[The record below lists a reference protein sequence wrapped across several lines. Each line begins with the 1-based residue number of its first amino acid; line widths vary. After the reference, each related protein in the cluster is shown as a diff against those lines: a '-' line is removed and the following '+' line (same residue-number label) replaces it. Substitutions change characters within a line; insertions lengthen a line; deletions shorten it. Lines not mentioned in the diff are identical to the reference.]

1 MYASGLGVAQ
11 NQGKALVY
19 YTLSA
24 AANETWGQMALGYRY
39 WSGTSV
45 APNCEK
51 ALAYYR
57 SVAKRVEEEVTFGG
71 GKSIQRIRLID
82 EAENPGSFSGVL
94 DDDLIQYYQFL
105 ADKGDVQAQ
114 VGLGQLHYQGGRGV
128 EQDHSRALSY
138 FTMAAEAGNG
148 NAMAYLGK
156 MYYEGGP
163 AVAQDNE
170 TAFKYFEAAAM
181 KGNPVGQSGL
191 GLMYLYGKGVKQ
203 DNAKALKY
211 FSLAANQGW
220 VDGQLQMG
228 LMYFNGIG
236 SVVLELL
243 GIVVG
248 DCYF

>member
-1 MYASGLGVAQ
+1 MYASGLGVSQ
-11 NQGKALVY
+11 NQAKAVVY

-24 AANETWGQMALGYRY
+24 AGNETWAQMALGYRY

-45 APNCEK
+45 VSNCER

-57 SVAKRVEEEVTFGG
+57 SVAKRVEGEVTFGG

-82 EAENPGSFSGVL
+82 EVENPGSFTGVL

-128 EQDHSRALSY
+128 DQDHKRALDY

-163 AVAQDNE
+163 IVPQDND
-170 TAFKYFEAAAM
+170 TAFKYFEAAAI

-236 SVVLELL
+236 LV
-243 GIVVG
+243 INH
-248 DCYF
+248 

>member
-1 MYASGLGVAQ
+1 MYASGLGVEQ
-11 NQGKALVY
+11 NQAKAVVY

-24 AANETWGQMALGYRY
+24 GANETWGQMALGYRY

-45 APNCEK
+45 GSNCER

-57 SVAKRVEEEVTFGG
+57 SVAKRVEGEVTFGG

-82 EAENPGSFSGVL
+82 EIENAGSFTGVL

-128 EQDHSRALSY
+128 EQDHNRALNY

-156 MYYEGGP
+156 MYYEGGS
-163 AVAQDNE
+163 AVNQDNE
-170 TAFKYFEAAAM
+170 TAFKYFESAAT

-203 DNAKALKY
+203 DNARALKY

-228 LMYFNGIG
+228 LMYFHGIG
-236 SVVLELL
+236 L
-243 GIVVG
+243 VVG
-248 DCYF
+248 H